1 MAEEVRPLQTE
12 AEGDRFVNMV
22 GQAFRG
28 SPEQARRRRSH
39 IRMEEL
45 RGLFVDGELRAT
57 LRLID
62 MPLWFGAAPVASG
75 GLSAVATPP
84 EYRRQ
89 GYIGRLLRATLE
101 EIRDRGWPLSALYPF
116 SFPFYKRY
124 GWEHIVDNVNYTF
137 PIERLP
143 SRPNAGTWH
152 AVALSTDFNSDPET
166 GGVADD
172 DLAAL
177 MGVYDAW
184 VVGQNGPMARDA
196 RWWRMQKLAVG
207 RDKRPDAY
215 VWRDAAGTP
224 RAYVIYAFENLTS
237 EWHRRVQV
245 WDWAA
250 LDAEALHALLLFLRQ
265 HDSQAAEVR
274 IAVPEATRFLAL
286 FDNPE
291 FKVEIEAGLML
302 RLVDVPAAL
311 TARRYPPEA
320 RAQVTL
326 GVHDPVLD
334 WNTGPVALTAAD
346 GTGIAERTSAAPGL
360 SLDVRTLAR
369 LYSGYLTPAEAAALG
384 LLTVHDPAAL
394 TAATALFAGP
404 RPTIFDFF

>member
-1 MAEEVRPLQTE
+1 MAEEIRSLTTE
-12 AEGDRFVNMV
+12 AEIDQFVNMV

-28 SPEQARRRRSH
+28 SPEQAARRRPLVKP
-39 IRMEEL
+39 EEM
-45 RGLFVDGELRAT
+45 RGLFVDGEMRAS

-62 MPLWFGAAPVASG
+62 LPHWFGAAPVGSG

-89 GYIGRLLRATLE
+89 GYIGRLLRATLT

-124 GWEHIVDNVNYTF
+124 GWEQVVDNMHYTF

-143 SRPNAGTWH
+143 SSASGGTWH
-152 AVALSTDFNSDPET
+152 AVLRSTDFNSDPET
-166 GGVADD
+166 GGVSED

-184 VVGQNGPMARDA
+184 VVGQNGPIVRDA
-196 RWWRMQKLAVG
+196 RWWRNQKLAVG

-215 VWRDAAGTP
+215 LWRDADGQP
-224 RAYVIYAFENLTS
+224 RAYVIYAFENLSS
-237 EWHRRVQV
+237 EWHRRLQV

-250 LDAEALHALLLFLRQ
+250 LDAPALRALLQFLRN

-274 IAVPEATRFLAL
+274 IAVPAATRFLAL

-291 FKVEIEAGLML
+291 FKVEVDAGLML

-311 TARRYPPEA
+311 TARLYPKA
-320 RAQVTL
+320 VQATVTL
-326 GVHDPVLD
+326 AVSDPVLD
-334 WNTGPVALTAAD
+334 WNNGTFALTAAD
-346 GTGIAERTSAAPGL
+346 GVGHAAPTTAAPGL
-360 SLDVRTLAR
+360 TLSQRTLAQ
-369 LYSGYLTPAEAAALG
+369 LYSGYLTPAEAATLD

-404 RPTIFDFF
+404 RPAIFDFF

>member
-1 MAEEVRPLQTE
+1 MAEEIRPLTTD
-12 AEGDRFVNMV
+12 AEGDRFLNMV

-28 SPEQARRRRSH
+28 NPEQARRRRSH
-39 IRMEEL
+39 LRMEEL
-45 RGLFVDGELRAT
+45 RGLFVDGELRAA

-84 EYRRQ
+84 EFRRQ

-101 EIRDRGWPLSALYPF
+101 EIRGRGWPLSALYPF

-124 GWEHIVDNVNYTF
+124 GWEHVVDNVNYTC

-143 SRPNAGTWH
+143 TSPTTGTWQPIT
-152 AVALSTDFNSDPET
+152 LSTDFNRDPET
-166 GGVADD
+166 GGVTDED
-172 DLAAL
+172 VAAL

-184 VVGQNGPMARDA
+184 VVGRNGPMVRDA

-207 RDKRPDAY
+207 RDHRPDAY
-215 VWRDAAGTP
+215 LWRDATGEP

-237 EWHRRVQV
+237 EWHRRLQV

-250 LDAEALHALLLFLRQ
+250 LDPAALRAVLQFLRN

-274 IAVPEATRFLAL
+274 LAVPESTRFLAL

-291 FKVEIEAGLML
+291 FKVEVEAGLML

-311 TARRYPPEA
+311 AARRYPPA
-320 RAQVTL
+320 VQASVTL
-326 GVHDPVLD
+326 AVSDHLLD
-334 WNTGPVALTAAD
+334 WNNTTVTLTAGG
-346 GTGIAERTSAAPGL
+346 GTGTVERTGAAPGL
-360 SLDVRTLAR
+360 SLDVRALAR
-369 LYSGYLTPAEAAALG
+369 LYSGYLTPAEAAALD

-394 TAATALFAGP
+394 AAATALFAGP
-404 RPTIFDFF
+404 RPAIFDFF

>member
-1 MAEEVRPLQTE
+1 MAEEIRPLATD

-28 SPEQARRRRSH
+28 NPEQARRRRSH
-39 IRMEEL
+39 VRMEEL
-45 RGLFVDGELRAT
+45 RGLFVDGEMRAT

-62 MPLWFGAAPVASG
+62 MPLWFGAAPVRSG

-89 GYIGRLLRATLE
+89 GYIGRLLRATLA
-101 EIRDRGWPLSALYPF
+101 EIRDQGWPLSALYPF

-124 GWEHIVDNVNYTF
+124 GWEHVVDNYNYTF

-143 SRPNAGTWH
+143 TSPNAGTWH
-152 AVALSTDFNSDPET
+152 AVTLSTDFNSDPET
-166 GGVADD
+166 GGVAEADV
-172 DLAAL
+172 ATL
-177 MGVYDAW
+177 MEIYDAW
-184 VVGQNGPMARDA
+184 VVGRNGPMARDA
-196 RWWRMQKLAVG
+196 RWWRMQKLGVG
-207 RDKRPDAY
+207 RERRPDAY
-215 VWRDAAGTP
+215 IWRDATGQP

-237 EWHRRVQV
+237 EWHRRLQV

-250 LDAEALHALLLFLRQ
+250 LDATALRALLQFLRH

-286 FDNPE
+286 FDDPE
-291 FKVEIEAGLML
+291 FKVEVEAGLML

-311 TARRYPPEA
+311 AARPYPPEV
-320 RAQVTL
+320 RAQVAL
-326 GVHDPVLD
+326 AVSDPVLD
-334 WNTGPVALTAAD
+334 WNTGTVVLTAD
-346 GTGIAERTSAAPGL
+346 GGTGSAERTSTAPGL

-369 LYSGYLTPAEAAALG
+369 LYSGYLTPAEAHALD

-394 TAATALFAGP
+394 RAATALFAGP
-404 RPTIFDFF
+404 RPAIFDFF